1 MIDVLANLDWRA
13 PWWGLLALQPL
24 LFWALARRRR
34 QRLAGYADAHLLP
47 WAVTAAPRERGA
59 ARRAAANGLAWLLL
73 AAAAGPRLPL
83 ETAPGQDAPATRHH
97 AISVMVLLDVSA
109 SMAATDIAPSRL
121 TRARLELSD
130 WLARLTGER
139 VGLIVY
145 AGAAGVLLPLTDDPA
160 LLRRA
165 LEQADADLI
174 EQVGTHLGAALD
186 LASRQLQGA
195 TTRGKAILLVSDGE
209 ADSLAG
215 PTGEAAR
222 AAVAKLAKQDIPLF
236 ILGVG
241 SATGAAIPLPEG
253 GYAERDGA
261 QVQSRLDAAAYAAL
275 AHLSGGRYA
284 GVADGDADWVELH
297 DHGLA
302 TLPGDPPAPGQA
314 RAWHELYPWLL
325 APALLLLLSG
335 FAGKSGRVT
344 PKDESGG
351 QTPPLEKGSR
361 GDLATLTVMQPWVK
375 SPPTPL
381 FQRGEQK
388 LLPDGTTRSDGH
400 A

>member
-1 MIDVLANLDWRA
+1 MIDFLANLDWRA

-59 ARRAAANGLAWLLL
+59 AWRAAANGLVWLLL
-73 AAAAGPRLPL
+73 AAAAAGPRLPL
-83 ETAPGQDAPATRHH
+83 ETAPGQDTPATHHH

-121 TRARLELSD
+121 TRAKLELSD
-130 WLARLTGER
+130 WLGRLAGER

-160 LLRRA
+160 LFRRA
-165 LEQADADLI
+165 LQQADAGLI
-174 EQVGTHLGAALD
+174 EQAGTHLGAALD
-186 LASRQLQGA
+186 LAARQLQTA
-195 TTRGKAILLVSDGE
+195 PTRGKAILLISDGE

-215 PTGEAAR
+215 PAGEAAR
-222 AAVAKLAKQDIPLF
+222 AAVANLAKQDIQLF

-241 SATGAAIPLPEG
+241 SATGAAIPLAEG

-261 QVQSRLDAAAYAAL
+261 QVQSRLDAAAYADL
-275 AHLSGGRYA
+275 AQQTGGRFA
-284 GVADGDADWVELH
+284 GVADGDADWMDLH

-302 TLPGDPPAPGQA
+302 YLPGDPPAPTQA
-314 RAWHELYPWLL
+314 RAWRELYPWLL
-325 APALLLLLSG
+325 APAWVLLLSSL
-335 FAGKSGRVT
+335 AGRPSRNT
-344 PKDESGG
+344 PNDESGD
-351 QTPPLEKGSR
+351 QPPLWKR
-361 GDLATLTVMQPWVK
+361 GGPQRPLPGAT
-375 SPPTPL
+375 
-381 FQRGEQK
+381 RN
-388 LLPDGTTRSDGH
+388 DDH